1 MNNTKNSS
9 DYNSLYNDLIKFL
22 TILIVVNILMFVSS
36 PNKNKLLGSN
46 YIKFMS
52 YVLLGILTYWL
63 VISKLILFD

>member
-1 MNNTKNSS
+1 MINTKNSS

-36 PNKNKLLGSN
+36 PTKNKLLGSN